1 MSLSTIVL
9 ASGNRKKLKELS
21 SILEESSLELIPQS
35 EFGVVDAIE
44 DGLSFV
50 ENAIIKARH
59 ACRITGMPAIADDS
73 GIEVDY
79 LKGAPGIYSARFAG
93 EGATDEE
100 NLDKLLVELEGIDS
114 DERKARYQCVIVFM
128 RHPEDPTPLICQ
140 ASWEG
145 TILSEKRGTNGFG
158 YDPVFFCPQSQ
169 KTAAQMTAEQKSTIS
184 HRGKALNSFQ
194 KMFNAHYMQ
203 QHSVDK
209 AG

>member
-1 MSLSTIVL
+1 
-9 ASGNRKKLKELS
+9 
-21 SILEESSLELIPQS
+21 
-35 EFGVVDAIE
+35 
-44 DGLSFV
+44 
-50 ENAIIKARH
+50 
-59 ACRITGMPAIADDS
+59 
-73 GIEVDY
+73 
-79 LKGAPGIYSARFAG
+79 
-93 EGATDEE
+93 
-100 NLDKLLVELEGIDS
+100 
-114 DERKARYQCVIVFM
+114 M

-194 KMFNAHYMQ
+194 KMFNAHYLQ